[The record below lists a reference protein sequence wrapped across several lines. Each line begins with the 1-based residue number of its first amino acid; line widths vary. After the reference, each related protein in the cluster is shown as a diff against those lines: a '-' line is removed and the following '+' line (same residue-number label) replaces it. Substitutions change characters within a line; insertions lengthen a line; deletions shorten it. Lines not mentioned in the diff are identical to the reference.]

1 MENNYAKPLYYNR
14 IQLLIQLY
22 IKVSRCQADCQSS
35 KWGCLHHTGDGIP
48 STDWTVSGRYSIPRA
63 AKLALTGQAVPVC
76 ESAHPPT
83 ATPSLQS
90 ARHYSWHVSVRRL
103 LEQSSKKQLWLQALC
118 RVGFTENISGITS
131 CQGREQWGQPQ
142 VGIWEGVADLDLLRW
157 ISAGRP
163 PRASWQC
170 DIRATE

>member
-76 ESAHPPT
+76 KSAHPPT

-103 LEQSSKKQLWLQALC
+103 LGTVQQKAAVAPGPMQSWFRWKHQWDHFLSGEGAVRPTPGGHLRRGGWPGSIALNL
-118 RVGFTENISGITS
+118 G
-131 CQGREQWGQPQ
+131 W
-142 VGIWEGVADLDLLRW
+142 
-157 ISAGRP
+157 P
-163 PRASWQC
+163 PA
-170 DIRATE
+170 